1 MTEPAMPTLTRS
13 QVLICMAVSAVVM
26 LVVAKT
32 WAFLFGTSIVPLTW
46 QPMHLAMGI
55 GLGLLVTLLSTLI
68 YEIWED
74 YRVAANTYL
83 EMVLKPLELIDVIW
97 LGVLPGMS
105 EELLFRG
112 VVLPSFGMD
121 AVGLIV
127 SSLIFGIL
135 HMASL
140 RHWQYAAWAVVVG
153 VGLGAITIATNSL
166 LPAVTTHIFTN
177 SLSGLLW
184 KLKQQRLPEA

>member
-1 MTEPAMPTLTRS
+1 
-13 QVLICMAVSAVVM
+13 MAVSAVVM
-26 LVVAKT
+26 LAVAKT
-32 WAFLFGTSIVPLTW
+32 WTFLFDVTSISLTW
-46 QPMHLAMGI
+46 QPMHLLLGI
-55 GLGLLVTLLSTLI
+55 GLGLLVTLFSTII
-68 YEIWED
+68 YEIWAD

-83 EMVLKPLELIDVIW
+83 DMVLKPLALIDVIW

-112 VVLPSFGMD
+112 VVLPSFGMN

-127 SSLIFGIL
+127 SSLIFGVL

-140 RHWQYAAWAVVVG
+140 KHWQYAAWAVVVG
-153 VGLGAITIATNSL
+153 IGLGAVTIATNSL

-177 SLSGLLW
+177 SLSGLIW
-184 KLKQQRLPEA
+184 KLKQQKVSDV

>member
-1 MTEPAMPTLTRS
+1 MTEPVMPTLTRS

-32 WAFLFGTSIVPLTW
+32 WTFLFDARVISLSW
-46 QPMHLAMGI
+46 QPIHLAWGI
-55 GLGLLVTLLSTLI
+55 GLGLLVTLLSSLI
-68 YEIWED
+68 YEIWAD
-74 YRVAANTYL
+74 YRLAANTYL
-83 EMVLKPLELIDVIW
+83 EMVLKPLELVDVIW
-97 LGVLPGMS
+97 LGILPGMS

-112 VVLPSFGMD
+112 VVLPSFGMN

-140 RHWQYAAWAVVVG
+140 KHWQYAAWAVIVG
-153 VGLGAITIATNSL
+153 IGLGLVTIATDSL

-177 SLSGLLW
+177 SLSGLIW
-184 KLKQQRLPEA
+184 KLKQQKLSDL

>member
-1 MTEPAMPTLTRS
+1 MTEPIMPSLTRS

-32 WAFLFGTSIVPLTW
+32 WAFLFGVSIVPLSW

-74 YRVAANTYL
+74 YRIAANTYL
-83 EMVLKPLELIDVIW
+83 EMVLKPLELVDVIW

-153 VGLGAITIATNSL
+153 AGLGAVTIATNSL

>member
-1 MTEPAMPTLTRS
+1 MTEPAIPTLTRS

-32 WAFLFGTSIVPLTW
+32 WTFLFGISIVSLTW
-46 QPMHLAMGI
+46 QPMHLALGI
-55 GLGLLVTLLSTLI
+55 GLGLLVTLLSTII
-68 YEIWED
+68 YEVWED

-83 EMVLKPLELIDVIW
+83 EMVLKPLELVDVIW

-121 AVGLIV
+121 TVCLIV

-153 VGLGAITIATNSL
+153 VGLGAVTIATNSL

>member
-1 MTEPAMPTLTRS
+1 MTEPIMPSLTRS

-32 WAFLFGTSIVPLTW
+32 WTFLFGITLVPLTW
-46 QPMHLAMGI
+46 QPMHLALGI

-74 YRVAANTYL
+74 YRIAANTYL
-83 EMVLKPLELIDVIW
+83 EMVLKPLELIDIIW

-153 VGLGAITIATNSL
+153 FGLGAVTIATNSL

>member
-1 MTEPAMPTLTRS
+1 MTEPAMPTLSRS

-32 WAFLFGTSIVPLTW
+32 WMFLFGITLISLTW
-46 QPMHLAMGI
+46 QPMYLALGI
-55 GLGLLVTLLSTLI
+55 ALGLAITLLSTLI
-68 YEIWED
+68 YEAWAD
-74 YRVAANTYL
+74 YRTAANSYL
-83 EMVLKPLELIDVIW
+83 EMVLKPLVLVDVIW
-97 LGVLPGMS
+97 LGILPGMS

-112 VVLPSFGMD
+112 VILPSFGMN
-121 AVGLIV
+121 AVGLVV
-127 SSLIFGIL
+127 SSLIFGLL
-135 HMASL
+135 HMANL

-153 VGLGAITIATNSL
+153 GGLGLMTIATDSL

-184 KLKQQRLPEA
+184 KLKQQKLPDA

>member
-1 MTEPAMPTLTRS
+1 
-13 QVLICMAVSAVVM
+13 MAVSAVVM

-32 WAFLFGTSIVPLTW
+32 WAFLFGVSIVPLAW
-46 QPMHLAMGI
+46 QPMHLALGI

-74 YRVAANTYL
+74 YRIAANTYL

-153 VGLGAITIATNSL
+153 VGLGAVTIATNSL

>member
-1 MTEPAMPTLTRS
+1 MTEPIMPTLSRS

-26 LVVAKT
+26 MVVAKT
-32 WAFLFGTSIVPLTW
+32 WTSLFDVASVPLTW
-46 QPMHLAMGI
+46 QPINLAL
-55 GLGLLVTLLSTLI
+55 GLGLGILITLLSTVI
-68 YEIWED
+68 YEIWAD
-74 YRVAANTYL
+74 YRIAANTYL
-83 EMVLKPLELIDVIW
+83 EMVLKPLELVDIIW

-112 VVLPSFGMD
+112 VVLPSFGMN
-121 AVGLIV
+121 AVGLVV
-127 SSLIFGIL
+127 SSLIFGVL

-140 RHWQYAAWAVVVG
+140 RHWQYAGWAVVVG
-153 VGLGAITIATNSL
+153 IGLGLVTIATNSL

-184 KLKQQRLPEA
+184 KLRQQRLPDA

>member
-1 MTEPAMPTLTRS
+1 MTEPAIPTLSRS

-26 LVVAKT
+26 MVVAKT
-32 WAFLFGTSIVPLTW
+32 WTFLFDVTAISLTW
-46 QPMHLAMGI
+46 QPMYIALGI
-55 GLGLLVTLLSTLI
+55 GLGLIVSLFSTII
-68 YEIWED
+68 YEFWAD
-74 YRVAANTYL
+74 YRTAANIYL
-83 EMVLKPLELIDVIW
+83 EMVLKPLQMLDIIW

-112 VVLPSFGMD
+112 VVLPSFGMN

-135 HMASL
+135 HMASPK
-140 RHWQYAAWAVVVG
+140 HWQYAAWAVVVG
-153 VGLGAITIATNSL
+153 MGLGLVTIATNSL

-184 KLKQQRLPEA
+184 KLKQQRLPNA

>member
-1 MTEPAMPTLTRS
+1 MTEPAIPTLTRS

-32 WAFLFGTSIVPLTW
+32 WTFLFGISIVSLTW
-46 QPMHLAMGI
+46 QPMHLALGI
-55 GLGLLVTLLSTLI
+55 GLGLLVTLLSTII
-68 YEIWED
+68 YEVWED

-83 EMVLKPLELIDVIW
+83 EMVLKPLELVDVIW

-121 AVGLIV
+121 TMGLIV

-153 VGLGAITIATNSL
+153 VGLGAVTIATNSL

>member
-1 MTEPAMPTLTRS
+1 MTEPIMPSLTRS

-32 WAFLFGTSIVPLTW
+32 WAFLFGVSIVPLTW
-46 QPMHLAMGI
+46 QPMHLVMGI

-74 YRVAANTYL
+74 YRIAANTYL
-83 EMVLKPLELIDVIW
+83 EMVLKPLELVDVIW

-153 VGLGAITIATNSL
+153 VGLGAVTIATNSL

>member
-1 MTEPAMPTLTRS
+1 MTQPIMPTLTRS

-26 LVVAKT
+26 LAVAKT
-32 WAFLFGTSIVPLTW
+32 WTFLFDVTSISLTW
-46 QPMHLAMGI
+46 QPMHLLLGI
-55 GLGLLVTLLSTLI
+55 GLGLLVTLFSTII
-68 YEIWED
+68 YEIWAD

-83 EMVLKPLELIDVIW
+83 DMVLKPLALIDVIW

-112 VVLPSFGMD
+112 VVLPSFGMN

-127 SSLIFGIL
+127 SSLIFGVL

-140 RHWQYAAWAVVVG
+140 KHWQYAAWAVVVG
-153 VGLGAITIATNSL
+153 VALGAVTIATNSL

-177 SLSGLLW
+177 SLSGLIW
-184 KLKQQRLPEA
+184 KLKQQKVSDV

>member
-1 MTEPAMPTLTRS
+1 MNEPAIPTLSRS

-32 WAFLFGTSIVPLTW
+32 WTFLFDVTAISLTW
-46 QPMHLAMGI
+46 QPMYLALGI
-55 GLGLLVTLLSTLI
+55 GLGLIVSLLSSII
-68 YEIWED
+68 YEFWAD
-74 YRVAANTYL
+74 YRTAANTYL
-83 EMVLKPLELIDVIW
+83 EMVLKPLQMLDIIW

-112 VVLPSFGMD
+112 VVLPSFGMN
-121 AVGLIV
+121 AIGLIV

-135 HMASL
+135 HMASPK
-140 RHWQYAAWAVVVG
+140 HWQYAAWAVI
-153 VGLGAITIATNSL
+153 VGLGLGLVTIATNSL

-177 SLSGLLW
+177 SLSGLIW
-184 KLKQQRLPEA
+184 KLKQQRLPNA